1 MTQLSPE
8 GSRAVEDIA
17 HRTKFTLAAETS
29 MLFSII
35 GAGRLS
41 ESYHVGRRFIGLA
54 RVMNDERLEN
64 AMSPA
69 GTSTRVTRLPN

>member
-17 HRTKFTLAAETS
+17 HRTKFTLAAVTS

-35 GAGRLS
+35 A
-41 ESYHVGRRFIGLA
+41 VRRGMRGLA
-54 RVMNDERLEN
+54 IRNLEARAN
-64 AMSPA
+64 
-69 GTSTRVTRLPN
+69 G